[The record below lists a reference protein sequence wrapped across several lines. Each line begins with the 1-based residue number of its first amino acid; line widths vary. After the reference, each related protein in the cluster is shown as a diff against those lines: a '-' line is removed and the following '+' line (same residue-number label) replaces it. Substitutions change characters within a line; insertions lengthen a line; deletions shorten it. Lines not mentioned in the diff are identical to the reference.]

1 MNTLG
6 SPLHRRKFLLGA
18 SALAVAQQA
27 GWFNAMAAPL
37 VGSDYRAL
45 VCVFLYGGNDA
56 NNTVIPTDSAGYAS
70 YQAVRGSS
78 GLGLAK
84 DSLVTLDGVSFGLHP
99 ALADMRSLWQS
110 GALAI
115 QANVGTL
122 SHSMTK
128 AEYGIASNVR
138 PRNLFSHSDQQAQWQ
153 SGIYNDFSSTGW
165 GGRIA
170 DLGSTG
176 GSLPAAI
183 SVAGNQL
190 WINGEHSPVLVIPT
204 GSSLSLTGVSGTTNA
219 KFTGLNRL
227 FALDHT
233 YLQEAAASQVFSGAL
248 GATGILDPI
257 LNGTSPMQ
265 SLFTGQTSSIAKQL
279 LQVAR
284 LIERRSSIGAT
295 RQIFFVSLGGF
306 DTHTNQ
312 MVRQNDLFTQL
323 GPALKSFYD
332 ATVAL
337 GVQNQVTAFTG
348 SDFSRTLKPA
358 SGGGSDHAWGGH
370 HFVIG
375 GAVKGAKIY
384 GQFPSLVL
392 KGPDDVSSEGRWL
405 PTTSVDQYIA
415 TLASWFGVQANDLAT
430 VVPNI
435 NAFGV
440 KNMGFLNV

>member
-1 MNTLG
+1 MTTL
-6 SPLHRRKFLLGA
+6 SSLLLRRKFLLGA
-18 SALAVAQQA
+18 SALAAAQQT

-45 VCVFLYGGNDA
+45 VCVYLYGGNDA
-56 NNTVIPTDSAGYAS
+56 NNTVIPTDSAGYAN
-70 YQAVRGSS
+70 YQAVRSTS

-84 DSLVTLDGVSFGLHP
+84 DALVALDGVNFGLHP
-99 ALADMRSLWQS
+99 ALSDLRSLWQS

-122 SHSMTK
+122 SRSMTK
-128 AEYGIASNVR
+128 AEYAVASNQR
-138 PRNLFSHSDQQAQWQ
+138 PRNLFSHADQQAQWQ
-153 SGIYNDFSSTGW
+153 SGVYNDFSSTGW
-165 GGRIA
+165 GGRMA

-183 SVAGNQL
+183 SVSGNQL
-190 WINGEHSPVLVIPT
+190 WINGEHSPVLVLPT

-227 FALDHT
+227 FALDHA
-233 YLQEAAASQVFSGAL
+233 YLQEAAASQVLSGAL
-248 GATGILDPI
+248 SATGILDPV

-284 LIERRSSIGAT
+284 LIEKRSSIGAT

-312 MVRQNDLFTQL
+312 LTRQSDLFAQL

-337 GVQNQVTAFTG
+337 GVHSQVTAFTG
-348 SDFSRTLKPA
+348 SDFSRTLQPA

-415 TLASWFGVQANDLAT
+415 TLASWFGVQATDLAT

-435 NAFGV
+435 DAFAV
-440 KNMGFLNV
+440 KNVGFLNA